1 MDPTRSNN
9 ARARARLAAEVR
21 RSLGAAGYEEVE
33 TPCLVPAPGMEP
45 HIDHFLA
52 PFRPVEGGA
61 RPLWLHSSP
70 EYAMKRLLADGWD
83 RIFQLSRVFRNG
95 EISSTHNPE
104 FTMLELYRAGTDYR
118 GIMADLERT
127 LESCARALLP
137 GGGTAVVRGGRSLEL
152 AAPFE
157 RITVAEAF
165 SRHAAIDLAACEG
178 DAGRLAAAAR
188 AAGHDA
194 GPGGE
199 PFDDVFFRVFL
210 HAIEPHLGQARP
222 VYVVDWPA
230 SMAALSKVKRDDP
243 RWAERFELYAG
254 GMELA
259 NGFTELND
267 AGEQRRRLVEERE
280 LRLRLGRP
288 AYPLDERFLE
298 AVGRMPD
305 AGGVAVGFDRLLMLL
320 VGATSIDEV
329 LLFPAS
335 EFADEGQGSPPAGRP
350 GRR

>member
-1 MDPTRSNN
+1 MDPIRSTN

-21 RSLGAAGYEEVE
+21 RGLGAAGYEEVE

-52 PFRPVEGGA
+52 PFRPIEGGA

-70 EYAMKRLLADGWD
+70 EYAMKRLLAAGWG
-83 RIFQLSRVFRNG
+83 RIFQLARVFRNG
-95 EISSTHNPE
+95 EISATHNPE
-104 FTMLELYRAGTDYR
+104 FTMLELYRAGTDYL

-127 LESCARALLP
+127 VEGCARALLP
-137 GGGTAVVRGGRSLEL
+137 SAGTAVERDGRRLDL
-152 AAPFE
+152 AAPFD

-165 SRHAAIDLAACEG
+165 ARHAGIDLAACDG
-178 DAGRLAAAAR
+178 DAGRLHEAAR

-210 HAIEPHLGQARP
+210 HAIEPRLGHARP

-230 SMAALSKVKRDDP
+230 SMAALSKLKRDDP

-254 GMELA
+254 GLELA

-267 AGEQRRRLVEERE
+267 EAEQRRRLVEEQA
-280 LRLRLGRP
+280 LRARLGRP
-288 AYPLDERFLE
+288 VYPLDERFLA

-320 VGATSIDEV
+320 VGARAIDEV

-335 EFADEGQGSPPAGRP
+335 EFDELP
-350 GRR
+350 